1 MEKKHIIIDL
11 EKCVGCFNCMLACRD
26 EHIDNRWL
34 PYTDSQEMNGGK
46 WIEPVRHERGT
57 APYTEITY
65 VTQTC
70 RHCGKAACEK
80 AFPQAVDRRDD
91 GVVLLDPKFAK
102 GNKALVDACPYGMI
116 HWNEELQTAQKCTMC
131 AHLLDQGW
139 EEPRCVHACPLRA
152 LSVISCSDEEF
163 AEVTEN
169 LKLKPFEEGENKPR
183 VLYRNLYRMN
193 SCFIKGA
200 VVRKE
205 NDIVRAQEGV
215 DIQLSLNGELIDYTK
230 TDFFGEFKFDRIP
243 KDSGVF
249 TVTAKADG
257 SGSVSK
263 EVKVGEESQFMGEF
277 ILE

>member
-26 EHIDNRWL
+26 EHIGNRWL

-46 WIEPVRHERGT
+46 WIDTLRYERGK
-57 APYTEITY
+57 APYTEVAF

-91 GVVLLDPKFAK
+91 GVVLLDAKFAK
-102 GNKALVDACPYGMI
+102 GNKALVDSCPYGMI

-139 EEPRCVHACPLRA
+139 KEPRCVQGCPLRA

-163 AEVTEN
+163 AEITEN
-169 LKLKPFEEGENKPR
+169 LKLKPLEEGENRPR
-183 VLYRNLYRMN
+183 VMYRHLYRFD

-200 VVRKE
+200 VVTKE
-205 NDIVRAQEGV
+205 NDIIKAQEGV
-215 DIQLSLNGELIDYTK
+215 DVQLSLNGELIDYTK

-243 KDSGVF
+243 KDSGTF
-249 TVTAKADG
+249 TVTAKKDG
-257 SGSVSK
+257 FAPVSK
-263 EVKVGEESQFMGEF
+263 EATVGEESQFMGEF
-277 ILE
+277 FLE